1 MTIKDHGR
9 MWRVAGPIIVS
20 NVSIP
25 LLGAV
30 DTAVMGHLPDAKYLG
45 GVAVGAL
52 VFTFI
57 YWGFG
62 FLRMGTGG
70 LTAQALGSSDPDE
83 VRACLARAAVIGIP
97 VAFILIALQVPIAWV
112 VFSIVEATPE
122 VEELSAQYFYTRIWG
137 APATLLNFALLG
149 WFIGV
154 QNTRAVLWH
163 QLSLNCINI
172 ILDVVFV
179 LGLGW
184 GVVGVASA
192 TVIAEICAVFVGLW
206 LARPMLT
213 KIGGNFV
220 WRKVIDTSKLLRTVT
235 LNIDI
240 FVRTICLVSAFAYF
254 TAKGATFG
262 NVVLAA
268 NAVLLNFLTFSAYTL
283 DGFAH
288 AAEALGGEAIGAKDR
303 AVFRLVV
310 RVSALWGVITAIAFA
325 FVYFFAG
332 PLIVSLL
339 TGISAVQETALNYIS
354 WVIVLPVVAV
364 FPYILDG
371 IFLGAT
377 KGRIIR
383 NAMIFSIAI
392 YVAACFLLVPLWGNH
407 GLWAALTIFMGA
419 RGLSLGVR
427 YRSLAASVGPV
438 TRNRLSSGQEG

>member
-206 LARPMLT
+206 LARPILT

-220 WRKVIDTSKLLRTVT
+220 WKKVIRKRLFDGESEE
-235 LNIDI
+235 IDI
-240 FVRTICLVSAFAYF
+240 FTSFYSTVNGIAKLCGWYF
-254 TAKGATFG
+254 FFLTNSFYIIYCI
-262 NVVLAA
+262 
-268 NAVLLNFLTFSAYTL
+268 VLLIKILEWKYVFLLITERKQSINIVT
-283 DGFAH
+283 H
-288 AAEALGGEAIGAKDR
+288 IPSHR
-303 AVFRLVV
+303 A
-310 RVSALWGVITAIAFA
+310 TAI
-325 FVYFFAG
+325 
-332 PLIVSLL
+332 
-339 TGISAVQETALNYIS
+339 
-354 WVIVLPVVAV
+354 
-364 FPYILDG
+364 
-371 IFLGAT
+371 
-377 KGRIIR
+377 
-383 NAMIFSIAI
+383 
-392 YVAACFLLVPLWGNH
+392 
-407 GLWAALTIFMGA
+407 
-419 RGLSLGVR
+419 
-427 YRSLAASVGPV
+427 V
-438 TRNRLSSGQEG
+438 TN